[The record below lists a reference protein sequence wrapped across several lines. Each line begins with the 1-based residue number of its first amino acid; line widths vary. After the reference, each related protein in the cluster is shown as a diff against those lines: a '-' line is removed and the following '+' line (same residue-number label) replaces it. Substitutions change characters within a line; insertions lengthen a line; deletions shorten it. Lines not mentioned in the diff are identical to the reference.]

1 MAILTTNYDTLIER
15 AASQV
20 VIDFK
25 LVTNKDT
32 LLYSPSPRII
42 KLHGSFPNIHSYIMT
57 QEDYRRYPI
66 ERPEMLNTAKQ
77 CFLESLGHPNLAIP
91 VFDKEETGFNDV
103 VVGFDKGIESANRKN
118 D

>member
-20 VIDFK
+20 VSDFK

-42 KLHGSFPNIHSYIMT
+42 KLHSLIYH
-57 QEDYRRYPI
+57 DARRLRRYPI
-66 ERPEMLNTAKQ
+66 ERSEMLNTAKQ
-77 CFLESLGHPNLAIP
+77 CFFESFGHPNLAIP
-91 VFDKEETGFNDV
+91 VFDKEETDFNDV
-103 VVGFDKGIESANRKN
+103 VIGFDKGIELANRKN
-118 D
+118 G